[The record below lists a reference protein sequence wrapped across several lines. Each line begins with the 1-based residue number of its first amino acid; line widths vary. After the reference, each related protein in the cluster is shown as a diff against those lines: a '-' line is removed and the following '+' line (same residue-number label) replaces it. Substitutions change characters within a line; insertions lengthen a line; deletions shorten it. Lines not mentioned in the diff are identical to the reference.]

1 MNEIQEN
8 LVKYRLKGSSEG
20 PEAVAVKAL
29 EGATETP
36 LSKAAADP
44 CGNPS

>member
-1 MNEIQEN
+1 MNETQEN
-8 LVKYRLKGSSEG
+8 LVKYDLKRSSEG
-20 PEAVAVKAL
+20 PEALALEAL

-36 LSKAAADP
+36 LSKAAADR